1 MTSTGRR
8 DGAGPTVAAPI
19 PPARRRHDIDH
30 LRSLVI
36 LGLIAFH
43 TARLFDSDPW
53 HIKDAGRYLAA
64 DVLVGV
70 FNLFQ
75 MPLLFLLAGM
85 TLKLS
90 LDTRSAGEAAWERV
104 VRLLVPFLAGLA
116 IVVPPQVY
124 AERIAIGSAGRMSP
138 IDYDGGFLT
147 FYPQFL
153 SCCYPAANFSW
164 HHLWFVIYLFAY
176 SLLLIALLAAVGPAR
191 AAGSVCR
198 WTRRVP
204 PAFALALLA
213 TPILVAEL
221 LLRPHFPGTHAL
233 IDDHANHAH
242 FLTLMLIG
250 WLFAACPDLTEPA
263 RRRWRGLLG
272 AAAALA
278 VAIITI
284 RTTQAPI
291 GVETRLVLRVAA
303 EWCALLAALG
313 LAQSRLDVPIRGLD
327 AFGRLSFPFYLLH
340 QTLIVLLG
348 YVLLGWSRAPALKFL
363 TIAAIALA
371 GSLILARLAGMT
383 RASRLIFGMRA

>member
-1 MTSTGRR
+1 MHVDREHRAGSGIAAASST
-8 DGAGPTVAAPI
+8 
-19 PPARRRHDIDH
+19 ARRRRDIDH
-30 LRSLVI
+30 LRSLII

-90 LDTRSAGEAAWERV
+90 LDTRGAGEAARERV

-138 IDYDGGFLT
+138 IDFDGSFLA

-164 HHLWFVIYLFAY
+164 HHLWFVIYLFVY

-191 AAGSVCR
+191 AADSVR
-198 WTRRVP
+198 HWARRMP
-204 PAFALALLA
+204 PAVTLALLA
-213 TPILVAEL
+213 TPILVVEL
-221 LLRPHFPGTHAL
+221 LLRRRFPGTHAL

-242 FLTLMLIG
+242 FLMLMLIG
-250 WLFAACPDLTEPA
+250 WLFAVCPELTEPA

-272 AAAALA
+272 AAAAL
-278 VAIITI
+278 VVVIVTI

-291 GVETRLVLRVAA
+291 GVEARLALRVAA
-303 EWCALLAALG
+303 EWCAILAALG
-313 LAQSRLDVPIRGLD
+313 LARSRLDVPIRGLD
-327 AFGRLSFPFYLLH
+327 AFGRLSFPFYVFH

-348 YVLLGWSRAPALKFL
+348 YVLLDWSSTPALKFL
-363 TIAAIALA
+363 AIAAIALA
-371 GSLILARLAGMT
+371 GSLVLARLAGMT